1 MTAKPSVPA
10 SMQRCALLAIALFYD
25 PLVCNKINDGISQYL
40 TNNNLS
46 SVNELVGTL
55 ELNPVISPC
64 NSK

>member
-1 MTAKPSVPA
+1 MT
-10 SMQRCALLAIALFYD
+10 CFLANIFVLD

-55 ELNPVISPC
+55 ELNPV
-64 NSK
+64 NLMYFE